1 MRILLATIV
10 GVLGLAILVAGGT
23 ALAGL
28 QSGSAP
34 PSLKD
39 VRAATAAYRSVAAA
53 KSAGYTLELKDV
65 YKKSCI
71 ANLNEPSAGAMGV
84 HMVNPDLLDGVIDPL
99 KPEALV
105 YERLSNGSLKLA
117 AVEYV
122 TFKSAHPAKPKLF
135 GVPFESSEGS
145 RFFKPPNPL
154 WALHAWVWK
163 ANPSKLGGVFSA
175 WNPRVSC

>member
-1 MRILLATIV
+1 MSKRWIALA
-10 GVLGLAILVAGGT
+10 GLLGLAILVVGGT
-23 ALAGL
+23 AMASS
-28 QSGSAP
+28 QSNSAP
-34 PSLKD
+34 SSLSD
-39 VRAATAAYRSVAAA
+39 VRTATAAYRSVAAA
-53 KSAGYTLELKDV
+53 KADGYTLELKDV

-71 ANLNEPSAGAMGV
+71 ANLNEPVAGAMGV
-84 HMVNPDLLDGVIDPL
+84 HMVNPDLLDAVLDPL

-105 YERLSNGSLKLA
+105 YERKNGDLKLV

-122 TFKSAHPAKPKLF
+122 AFKSAHPTKPKLF
-135 GVPFESSEGS
+135 GMPFESSEGS

-154 WALHAWVWK
+154 WSLHAWVWK

>member
-1 MRILLATIV
+1 MRTLWATV
-10 GVLGLAILVAGGT
+10 AGLLGLATLVAGGT
-23 ALAGL
+23 ALAGS
-28 QSGSAP
+28 QSGSTRT
-34 PSLKD
+34 SLKD
-39 VRAATAAYRSVAAA
+39 VRAATAAYRDVATA
-53 KSAGYTLELKDV
+53 KAAGYTLELKDV

-71 ANLNEPSAGAMGV
+71 ANLNEPVAGAMGI
-84 HMVNPDLLDGVIDPL
+84 HMVNPASSTVCIDPL

-105 YERLSNGSLKLA
+105 YERKDGGLRLA

-122 TFKSAHPAKPKLF
+122 AFKSARPLQPALF
-135 GVPFESSEGS
+135 GVKFDSSEGS

>member
-1 MRILLATIV
+1 MRTLTTTVV
-10 GVLGLAILVAGGT
+10 GLLGLAALVAGGT
-23 ALAGL
+23 AMADS
-28 QSGSAP
+28 QSSP
-34 PSLKD
+34 STSSLKD

-65 YKKSCI
+65 YNKACI

-84 HMVNPDLLDGVIDPL
+84 HMVNPDLLDGVLDPL

-105 YERLSNGSLKLA
+105 YERKNGILKLA

-122 TFKSAHPAKPKLF
+122 AFKSAHAAQPKLF
-135 GVPFESSEGS
+135 GMAFESSEGS
-145 RFFKPPNPL
+145 RYFKPPNPL